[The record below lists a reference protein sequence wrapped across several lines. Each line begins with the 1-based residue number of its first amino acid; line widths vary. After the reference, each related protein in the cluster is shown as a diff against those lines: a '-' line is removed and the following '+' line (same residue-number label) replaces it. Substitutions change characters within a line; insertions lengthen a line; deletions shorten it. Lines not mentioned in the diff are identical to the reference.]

1 MPVTYLTATKNNR
14 LSMAFLAA
22 AVTPAAGQS
31 VDSGAGVG
39 TLVIGTSALSGA
51 TGVLATIALQKP
63 SVSIAGGVA
72 TILGVPLSANATA
85 TGVAAKAELRDSAGN
100 VIVSGLTVGGTAEGT
115 NAGKDIVLNA
125 STISTGETVILN
137 SGSITHG

>member
-1 MPVTYLTATKNNR
+1 MAVVYLAATKNNR
-14 LSMAFLAA
+14 LSMAFLAG

-51 TGVLATIALQKP
+51 TGVIATIPLQKP
-63 SVSIAGGVA
+63 SVSITGGVA
-72 TILGVPLSANATA
+72 TILGTPITIAASAA
-85 TGVAAKAELRDSAGN
+85 GVAAKAELRDSAGN
-100 VIVSGLTVGGTAEGT
+100 VIASGLTVGGTAEGT

-125 STISTGETVILN
+125 STIATGESVILN